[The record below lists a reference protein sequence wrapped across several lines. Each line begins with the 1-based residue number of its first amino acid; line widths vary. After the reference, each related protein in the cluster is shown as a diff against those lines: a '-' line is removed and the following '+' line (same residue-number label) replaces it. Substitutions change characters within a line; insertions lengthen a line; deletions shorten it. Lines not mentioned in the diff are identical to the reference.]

1 MCGYRKTIKQSYLK
15 LQGIKST
22 IFKSNF
28 GDIEYALEGEGP
40 VVLISH
46 GNSGGI
52 DQAILLVNNFFER
65 KYKFLYL
72 SRFGYLKS
80 SIPENPSA
88 ELQADAFKELLVH
101 LNIEKLF
108 LYANSAGSTSVL
120 NFAIKYPQYCKGLIL
135 QSANAPLDFDPGA
148 PPKFIFRSNFLYWFF
163 LKILGKMMISM
174 FVPKAMLEELSKQEK
189 KMLMDEVFFS
199 CLPITERSEGTIF
212 DTFVSNP
219 SINDGLLFEEIIAPT
234 LILNAIDDPA
244 TVISG
249 ARTLAK
255 KIKKN
260 ILVEFEKGGHL
271 LHGQADKTKLEIESF
286 IKELD

>member
-1 MCGYRKTIKQSYLK
+1 MCGYRNRIKQSYLE
-15 LQGIKST
+15 LQNIKSK
-22 IFKSNF
+22 IFKSKF
-28 GDIEYALEGEGP
+28 GDIEYSLEGEGP

-46 GNSGGI
+46 GISGGI
-52 DQAILLVNNFFER
+52 DQAILLVNNFFDK
-65 KYKFLYL
+65 KYRFLYI

-120 NFAIKYPQYCKGLIL
+120 NFAINYPQYCKGLIL
-135 QSANAPLDFDPGA
+135 QSANAPLDFDPGV
-148 PPKFIFRSNFLYWFF
+148 PPKFIFKSNFLYWFF

-174 FVPKAMLEELSKQEK
+174 FVPKAILEELSKQEE

-199 CLPITERSEGTIF
+199 CLPITERSKGTIF
-212 DTFVSNP
+212 DTYVSNP
-219 SINDGLLFEEIIAPT
+219 SVNDILLFEKITAPT

-249 ARTLAK
+249 AKTLAK
-255 KIKKN
+255 KIKKSKL
-260 ILVEFEKGGHL
+260 IEFEKGGHL
-271 LHGQADKTKLEIESF
+271 LYGQVDKAKEEIESF
-286 IKELD
+286 IKEIT